1 MTDTIAE
8 IRQVAQQAASVLP
21 HTFEIITALDGEHIP
36 PEALSEDHT
45 IGLYGDIIPRKMRES
60 ADGFREVEVADFRP
74 QLTYGPTA
82 TGIQAQWFL
91 EYPALRN
98 VRFRAEK
105 LQYLEEGWWAVTAE
119 VKYAAASVLGLLYL
133 LRKLYGA
140 VHICV
145 NAQLPMP
152 LWLRAAP
159 LGQDSRGVQAVVQA
173 RGGDKVLFT
182 NIHTEC
188 SMAYARQFADDA
200 RSYYQLAE

>member
-1 MTDTIAE
+1 VSDTIAE
-8 IRQVAQQAASVLP
+8 IRRVAQQAASVLP
-21 HTFEIITALDGEHIP
+21 HTFEIITALDGEQIP

-45 IGLYGDIIPRKMRES
+45 IGLYGSIIPRKMRES
-60 ADGFREVEVADFRP
+60 ADGFREVEAADFMP
-74 QLTYGPTA
+74 QLAYGPTA
-82 TGIQAQWFL
+82 TGTQAQWFL

-105 LQYLEEGWWAVTAE
+105 LQYLVEGWWAVTAE
-119 VKYAAASVLGLLYL
+119 VKYAAASVLALLYL

-200 RSYYQLAE
+200 RSYYQPAE